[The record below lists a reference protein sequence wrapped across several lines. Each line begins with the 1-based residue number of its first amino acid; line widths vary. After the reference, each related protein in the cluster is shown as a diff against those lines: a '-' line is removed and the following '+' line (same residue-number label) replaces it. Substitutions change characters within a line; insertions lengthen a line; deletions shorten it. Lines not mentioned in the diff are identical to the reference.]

1 MNSIV
6 ALPIAAAIPVVA
18 PAMAVPASGNDAGG
32 RNNAHDDGRLLEK
45 VDRIFKLRDVIDEFD
60 PEIRRLQEIW
70 TAEMIRLYEEDL
82 TDAHPRSSAE
92 RHAIVAA
99 MPECIE
105 HSRFS

>member
-18 PAMAVPASGNDAGG
+18 PAMAVPASGY
-32 RNNAHDDGRLLEK
+32 DDCRLLEM